1 MKIENEKITYYRKE
15 QIIGYL
21 LIYGRNTH
29 FVLTDSEMRI
39 IENIDYKKVI
49 ESGKTFEDIASMYFS
64 NQCKSYLIANEYLI
78 ENAKPILGSCKF
90 TGNK

>member
-1 MKIENEKITYYRKE
+1 MYEKITYYRGQ

-29 FVLTDSEMRI
+29 FALLDSDGKM

-49 ESGKTFEDIASMYFS
+49 KDKDDTFDSIANMYFS
-64 NQCKSYLIANEYLI
+64 NQCKSYLIANGYLI
-78 ENAKPILGSCKF
+78 ENAKPILVTTKF
-90 TGNK
+90 GVNNK

>member
-1 MKIENEKITYYRKE
+1 MYEKITYYRKE

-29 FVLTDSEMRI
+29 FALLDSEGRM

-49 ESGKTFEDIASMYFS
+49 EDKHETFECIANMYFS
-64 NQCKSYLIANEYLI
+64 NQCKSWLIANGYLI
-78 ENAKPILGSCKF
+78 ENAKLILGTTLC
-90 TGNK
+90 GVNN